1 MTLVQSALPPV
12 SSCLIKNQGEQ
23 LSSSMKRAILEVWII
38 SVIFII
44 FFSRRDLYKDTVN
57 LLLFTCEKYSRGLR
71 VRPREFV
78 EWLLMNEALSRKIIA
93 AKQLISGN
101 LQNSVANKN

>member
-44 FFSRRDLYKDTVN
+44 SFSRRDLYKDTVN
-57 LLLFTCEKYSRGLR
+57 LLLFTCEKFLRGSGEPICR
-71 VRPREFV
+71 DYFSPRI
-78 EWLLMNEALSRKIIA
+78 SICHIIIF
-93 AKQLISGN
+93 KKK
-101 LQNSVANKN
+101 SVDKAW